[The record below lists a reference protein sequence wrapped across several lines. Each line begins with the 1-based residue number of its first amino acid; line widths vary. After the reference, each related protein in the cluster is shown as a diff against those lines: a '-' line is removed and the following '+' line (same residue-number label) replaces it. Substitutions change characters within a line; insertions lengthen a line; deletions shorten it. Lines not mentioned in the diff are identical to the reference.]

1 MTDVVLG
8 GLVSKFDHIAVLF
21 FSTKRDKEVGKLVS
35 LKHDFQFQL
44 LQMVKNLE
52 TIADD
57 CAEDDISLV
66 RIDDKEEAGQYG
78 LKKLPALLFFNF
90 QVVQQFVKINID

>member
-1 MTDVVLG
+1 MLSSE
-8 GLVSKFDHIAVLF
+8 GLSASLTTLLF
-21 FSTKRDKEVGKLVS
+21 FSSARSETRRWKLVS
-35 LKHDFQFQL
+35 FKHDFQFK

-90 QVVQQFVKINID
+90 QVQQIFKIVID